1 MTREYRT
8 RLAAGG
14 GPPQKTPTFATVRV
28 RLPEGL
34 LLQGEFNAGEPV
46 RDISWTLGRYRALDF
61 GKCIIPTVE
70 CCRNL
75 GLAHCFQSVLPVWAT
90 PAQIYLA

>member
-1 MTREYRT
+1 M

-14 GPPQKTPTFATVRV
+14 GRPPKTPTFATVRV

-46 RDISWTLGRYRALDF
+46 SALSRALS
-61 GKCIIPTVE
+61 
-70 CCRNL
+70 
-75 GLAHCFQSVLPVWAT
+75 GLLLPVHA
-90 PAQIYLA
+90 PHNHIHVEIGPLQGQREN

>member
-1 MTREYRT
+1 MTREYRA

-14 GPPQKTPTFATVRV
+14 GPPPKSPTFAVVRV

-46 RDISWTLGRYRALDF
+46 RRPPF
-61 GKCIIPTVE
+61 
-70 CCRNL
+70 RNWGWL
-75 GLAHCFQSVLPVWAT
+75 TSINVAGIACKVRHFEP
-90 PAQIYLA
+90 